1 MRWFNMLEIKQL
13 NVSFGKKTL
22 FKNAS
27 FYAECGHLTVIKGRS
42 GSGKS
47 TFLKAFQFAY
57 DCIYLYEG
65 ERIDTLDEENKQKF
79 IYNHLANVH
88 QIPLFIEGMTIGSHI
103 NLPFLSACGSK
114 AHIVMNN
121 SCLCRHLILYFN

>member
-22 FKNAS
+22 FKDAS
-27 FYAECGHLTVIKGRS
+27 FCAECGHLTVIKGRS

-65 ERIDTLDEENKQKF
+65 ERIDTLDEENNKS
-79 IYNHLANVH
+79 
-88 QIPLFIEGMTIGSHI
+88 LFIIILQMFIR
-103 NLPFLSACGSK
+103 FLY
-114 AHIVMNN
+114 
-121 SCLCRHLILYFN
+121 L